1 MRRDQDKSGNTPE
14 YEHERFS
21 KVKSLRQELRSMCR
35 LLGRLER
42 NEDDQGSTLPNSYSQ
57 AIVILLDYHV
67 SDRRPTLSDLVD
79 LLAIDK
85 SNVTRLCQRLE
96 ESGYIELKR
105 DPKDRR
111 AKRIHL
117 TPEGVTFAKEVDAS
131 SLELFSNIV
140 ENFPQHQRQ
149 TLLELLARL
158 NQTMREQTE

>member
-1 MRRDQDKSGNTPE
+1 
-14 YEHERFS
+14 
-21 KVKSLRQELRSMCR
+21 MCR
-35 LLGRLER
+35 LLGKLER
-42 NEDDQGSTLPNSYSQ
+42 NEDEQGGSLPTSYAQ
-57 AIVILLDYHV
+57 AIVILLDYHI
-67 SDRRPTLSDLVD
+67 SDRQPTLSDLVD

-117 TPEGVTFAKEVDAS
+117 TSEGVAFAEEVDAT

-140 ENFPQHQRQ
+140 ANFPQHQRQ
-149 TLLELLARL
+149 VLLELLARL
-158 NQTMREQTE
+158 NQTMREQTEEP